1 MASTLFRGPVL
12 VGKKNEAGKTGF
24 NIEQKDSNYTV
35 VINNG
40 DSGKTLLSNT
50 KDVVFTLPSIAV
62 GNVYTFTLPSIAVGN
77 VYTFVNTGAD
87 GQNNLTINP
96 ATLDGILYLGGLVD
110 NKDLINT
117 LATSK
122 VGDYVTIA
130 SLNSIVFWTV
140 VDVQGVWAKES

>member
-1 MASTLFRGPVL
+1 MATTLFRGPIL
-12 VGKKNEAGKTGF
+12 HGKKNEAGVTGY

-50 KDVVFTLPSIAV
+50 KDVV
-62 GNVYTFTLPSIAVGN
+62 FTLPSIAVGN

-122 VGDYVTIA
+122 VGDYVTLA
-130 SLNSIVFWTV
+130 SLNSVVFWTV

>member
-12 VGKKNEAGKTGF
+12 VGKKNEAGVTGF

-62 GNVYTFTLPSIAVGN
+62 GNVYTF
-77 VYTFVNTGAD
+77 VNTGAD
-87 GQNNLTINP
+87 GQNNLTISP
-96 ATLDGILYLGGLVD
+96 DSIDGILYLGGLVD

-130 SLNSIVFWTV
+130 SLNSVVFWTV
-140 VDVQGVWAKES
+140 VDVQGVWAKEA

>member
-35 VINNG
+35 VIST
-40 DSGKTLLSNT
+40 DSGKTFLSNT
-50 KDVVFTLPSIAV
+50 TDVVFTLPAIAV
-62 GNVYTFTLPSIAVGN
+62 GNVFTFI
-77 VYTFVNTGAD
+77 NTGAD
-87 GQNNLTINP
+87 AQNNLTVSPDGN
-96 ATLDGILYLGGLVD
+96 DGILYLGGLVD
-110 NKDLINT
+110 DKDVINT
-117 LATSK
+117 QATSK

>member
-12 VGKKNEAGKTGF
+12 VGKKNEAGVTGF

-50 KDVVFTLPSIAV
+50 KDVVFTLPAIAI
-62 GNVYTFTLPSIAVGN
+62 GNVV
-77 VYTFVNTGAD
+77 TFVNTGAD
-87 GQNNLTINP
+87 GQNNLTISPNSS
-96 ATLDGILYLGGLVD
+96 DGILYLGALTDDSDV
-110 NKDLINT
+110 INT
-117 LATSK
+117 KSTSK

-130 SLNSIVFWTV
+130 SLNSTAFWTV
-140 VDVQGVWAKES
+140 VDVQGVWAKE

>member
-1 MASTLFRGPVL
+1 MATTLFRGPIL
-12 VGKKNEAGKTGF
+12 HGKKNEAGVTGY

-62 GNVYTFTLPSIAVGN
+62 GNVF
-77 VYTFVNTGAD
+77 TFVNTGAD
-87 GQNNLTINP
+87 GQNNLTISP
-96 ATLDGILYLGGLVD
+96 DSIDGILYLGGLVD
-110 NKDLINT
+110 DKDLVNT
-117 LATSK
+117 QGTSK

-130 SLNSIVFWTV
+130 SLNSVVFWTV
-140 VDVQGVWAKES
+140 VDVQGVWAKEA

>member
-1 MASTLFRGPVL
+1 MATTLFRGPIL
-12 VGKKNEAGKTGF
+12 HGKKNEAGVTGY

-62 GNVYTFTLPSIAVGN
+62 GNVYTF
-77 VYTFVNTGAD
+77 VNTGAD
-87 GQNNLTINP
+87 GQNNLTISP
-96 ATLDGILYLGGLVD
+96 DSIDGILYLGGLVD

-130 SLNSIVFWTV
+130 SLNSVVFWTV
-140 VDVQGVWAKES
+140 VDVQGVWAKEA

>member
-12 VGKKNEAGKTGF
+12 VGKKNEAGVTGF

-35 VINNG
+35 VIST

-50 KDVVFTLPSIAV
+50 KDVVFTLPAIAI
-62 GNVYTFTLPSIAVGN
+62 GNVV
-77 VYTFVNTGAD
+77 TFVNTGAD
-87 GQNNLTINP
+87 GQNNLTISPNGS
-96 ATLDGILYLGGLVD
+96 DGILYLGSLTD
-110 NKDLINT
+110 DKDLINT
-117 LATSK
+117 QGTSK

-130 SLNSIVFWTV
+130 SLNSTAHWTV